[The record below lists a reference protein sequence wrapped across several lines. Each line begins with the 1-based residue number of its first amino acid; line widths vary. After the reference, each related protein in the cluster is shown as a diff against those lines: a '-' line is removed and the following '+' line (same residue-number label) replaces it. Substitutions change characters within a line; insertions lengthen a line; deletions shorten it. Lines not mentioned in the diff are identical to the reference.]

1 MASGSLYQLILTN
14 VTTNTFRVTVTGG
27 GYNNSFYALVLA
39 DTNIPVIA
47 NVYPNGAY
55 QFQTSSTLSF
65 TASSPGGLSGSGIS
79 VLLTGTDLLG
89 HTFTTNITT
98 ANGLNVSGTSISL
111 NVSLNL
117 RANTTYS
124 AVITV
129 TALNGEQTISRLT
142 FDTINPTLTFE
153 AEDWNYTDTN
163 GNAGLFFNNPQTNAY
178 AGLGATAGID
188 YSNSVLQGSANYR
201 PQGLETEGDGD
212 TQRMQYLTGLP
223 SYDIGY
229 NNGGSGNWGNYT
241 RTMPTGV
248 YNIYMRGANG
258 NSGVGTNQPDAASMS
273 LVTSAATNSNQT
285 TLKLGTFSVLDI
297 NGWQAYGNVPLID
310 SDGNY
315 AQFVGGG
322 QQTLRVTTD
331 NGSYNANYY
340 FLVPEETTLTLL
352 PPHLSAALSGSNV
365 VVTFLSRTNVAYK
378 LQFKANLRDPAWTPV
393 STNSGTATW
402 MSITNGMNGASGFYS
417 LKP

>member
-1 MASGSLYQLILTN
+1 M
-14 VTTNTFRVTVTGG
+14 
-27 GYNNSFYALVLA
+27 
-39 DTNIPVIA
+39 
-47 NVYPNGAY
+47 
-55 QFQTSSTLSF
+55 
-65 TASSPGGLSGSGIS
+65 
-79 VLLTGTDLLG
+79 
-89 HTFTTNITT
+89 
-98 ANGLNVSGTSISL
+98 
-111 NVSLNL
+111 
-117 RANTTYS
+117 
-124 AVITV
+124 
-129 TALNGEQTISRLT
+129 
-142 FDTINPTLTFE
+142 TFE

-163 GNAGLFFNNPQTNAY
+163 SGIAGLFFDNPQTNAY
-178 AGLGATAGID
+178 AGLDSTAGID
-188 YSNSVLQGSANYR
+188 YSNGVTGNIGSANYR

-212 TQRMQYLTGLP
+212 NNPQRLQYLTGLP

-241 RTMPTGV
+241 RTFPTGV